1 MTCPPDFITSCA
13 RTMRRPSNRPLIIAL
28 SACTSPLQEPA
39 LPRMNFRHSIRPL
52 STIPSA
58 TSVSHDLSSPDNT
71 ISGPR
76 KTSRARFLLRRGFL
90 LPVLI
95 PANGHHLARPMG
107 VILDQNPQ
115 CSEQRGKMAGRCRQ
129 AIPDRDAPATQAIDY
144 ARTI

>member
-76 KTSRARFLLRRGFL
+76 KTSRARFLLRRGLL
-90 LPVLI
+90 LPVLV
-95 PANGHHLARPMG
+95 PPNSHHLARPMG
-107 VILDQNPQ
+107 VVLDQN
-115 CSEQRGKMAGRCRQ
+115 SMFRA
-129 AIPDRDAPATQAIDY
+129 
-144 ARTI
+144 ARKWQGIVNKPYRTAMHLQHRR